1 MVVRSF
7 LCYVACVRCV
17 GRNGG
22 ALITFAF
29 AIESFFDFPLEFHF
43 VSFTGARACAR
54 DDRSMS
60 VMTFGRVGTR
70 CVDTA
75 RRAAL
80 GSVAAGCKCAGTVG
94 ASSSGGRA
102 FASSSSSSCDGF
114 GRRERTFGTPMRGF
128 DARWKASAT
137 RGGWTT
143 SAAAFKGEA
152 FARRGFRTSSAAGRA
167 AAAGKNYYDVLGVDR
182 GASAGE
188 IKKAYY
194 ALAKKY
200 HPDTNKGDEE
210 TEKRFQEVQKAY
222 EVLRDAKTR
231 GTYDQ
236 VGHENYESMESGG
249 GGPGAGGGF
258 SGFQDFGGAGGFQGF
273 YQAGGAGGGFDP
285 FEEVLQDFFGGG
297 RGGARDIQAN
307 IQITLDDVRRGVSR
321 EINIPETVTNIRGKR
336 ETQAARDVKVDIP
349 KGVEDGQRLRVPG
362 EGIRGVG
369 GRVGSL
375 YINVQVLM
383 DHRFRRV
390 GSDLVTSV
398 EIPFA
403 TAALGGTVKAPTMDG
418 DVEVKVRKATQHGDQ
433 LRLRGRGLPV
443 MGTPLIGDLFIR
455 FGVSTPTNLSP
466 RQEELL
472 KEFAE
477 EESRKLAPVSTDAD
491 SSNEKDSE
499 EKQA

>member
-1 MVVRSF
+1 
-7 LCYVACVRCV
+7 
-17 GRNGG
+17 
-22 ALITFAF
+22 
-29 AIESFFDFPLEFHF
+29 
-43 VSFTGARACAR
+43 
-54 DDRSMS
+54 
-60 VMTFGRVGTR
+60 MTFGRAGAR
-70 CVDTA
+70 CAETV
-75 RRAAL
+75 RRAAR
-80 GSVAAGCKCAGTVG
+80 GTTAAAAAGAGAYARSASGTAG
-94 ASSSGGRA
+94 ASSSSLSRA
-102 FASSSSSSCDGF
+102 AAFSSSSCDGF
-114 GRRERTFGTPMRGF
+114 GRRERTFGAAMRGF
-128 DARWKASAT
+128 DARWRASAT

-152 FARRGFRTSSAAGRA
+152 RARRGFRTSAGAGRA
-167 AAAGKNYYDVLGVDR
+167 AKGKNYYDVLGVDR

-336 ETQAARDVKVDIP
+336 ETQAARDVKIDIP

-477 EESRKLAPVSTDAD
+477 EESRKLAPVSSDAD